1 MRAQCAGLL
10 VSPQPKLQP
19 LGIRCERAWLGS
31 ERTNSG
37 AALIAQAA
45 WWGVRHVTLLG
56 YDLQRLEG
64 RAHWHA
70 DHPAGLGNADGIAR
84 WPAQFR
90 AVLPRLAG
98 MHIVNATRSTALDLF
113 PLATLEDALS

>member
-1 MRAQCAGLL
+1 M
-10 VSPQPKLQP
+10 SPQPRLAAHGVR
-19 LGIRCERAWLGS
+19 LESAWLTS
-31 ERTNSG
+31 ARTNSG

-45 WWGVRHVTLLG
+45 WWRVRRLVLLG
-56 YDLQRLEG
+56 YDCQHTGG

-70 DHPAGLGNADGIAR
+70 DHPAGLGNAHGVAD

-98 MHIVNATRSTALDLF
+98 VHIVNASRASALDLF
-113 PLATLEDALS
+113 PRQTLEEALAPCP